1 VEYKNKVGTKA
12 RRRKQIIS
20 CEPSHSREKQP
31 PKGRK
36 RLCSAALAIATQAK
50 GTHEQTDAAQQ
61 ACRRTPGPAAD
72 TCVWGRK
79 ALIRRHTH
87 DGHTIL
93 GDYCM
98 GLDDPQ
104 CCLGTRPPDFSDP
117 GHFCAGALYASDK
130 RDRAD
135 ATVICQIGWKFSIR
149 YGIVTT
155 RRGGRHRRLSR
166 AVSPGCGPTRCEP
179 PPAAPPRPP
188 WWRTTAAALRRRV
201 SASTVGW
208 WRPWWRRSCAAGSHR
223 TMQPSLGRRRGKR

>member
-20 CEPSHSREKQP
+20 CEPSHSREKQL

-104 CCLGTRPPDFSDP
+104 CCLGTRPLDFSDP
-117 GHFCAGALYASDK
+117 DHFCAGALYASDK

-135 ATVICQIGWKFSIR
+135 AYSHLPNRVEIFHTLRHCDDTQ
-149 YGIVTT
+149 
-155 RRGGRHRRLSR
+155 RRK
-166 AVSPGCGPTRCEP
+166 AP
-179 PPAAPPRPP
+179 PPSAASPVLSHPP
-188 WWRTTAAALRRRV
+188 
-201 SASTVGW
+201 
-208 WRPWWRRSCAAGSHR
+208 
-223 TMQPSLGRRRGKR
+223 